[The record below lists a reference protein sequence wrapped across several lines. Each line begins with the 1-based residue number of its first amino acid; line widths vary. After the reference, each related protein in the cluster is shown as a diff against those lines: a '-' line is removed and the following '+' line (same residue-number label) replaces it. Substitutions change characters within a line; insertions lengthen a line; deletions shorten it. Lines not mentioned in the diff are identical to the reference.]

1 MRKSVTE
8 IINTIKTI
16 KRLNND
22 YEVAD
27 SLGVGRGAL
36 ANAKRRNSI
45 SFFDELVVF
54 CDKENISLDF
64 LRHSIPR
71 EPGSV
76 RTIIASGSCIP
87 GEDSD
92 LIQVSVYSID
102 NADRIDFSDTDPVG
116 TVVIPRELFKEG
128 DIVVRV
134 TGDSME
140 KLLMKGANAVIDTQ
154 TKDIVSG
161 SIYAFKIPHEGN
173 VVRECFSEPKGLSL
187 RPYNKNYPVA
197 QVRWEDFN
205 ADMIIGKVSC
215 SVINVFR

>member
-71 EPGSV
+71 DPGSV
-76 RTIIASGSCIP
+76 RTIIASGSCTP
-87 GEDSD
+87 GEDGD
-92 LIQVSVYSID
+92 LIQVSVYSIE

-128 DIVVRV
+128 DKVVRV

-197 QVRWEDFN
+197 QVQWEDFN